1 MGEPDGYSLVSGPKL
16 GRAVMADHGAFNYR
30 RDQDQPGVA
39 DQITVRVRKG
49 AQTRDV
55 VVQLLATPVNMSDE
69 ACWARAG

>member
-1 MGEPDGYSLVSGPKL
+1 
-16 GRAVMADHGAFNYR
+16 MADHGAFNYR